1 VEGEVSEEGE
11 EKEKSMRL
19 VMKFGGAAVADGGK
33 IKVVADLI
41 KKFKEEEEEEE
52 QGKERNEMVVVTSA
66 IFKVT
71 DILHESAARVAKE
84 GNVEKAKEFVKELKK
99 KHEVAASEAIG
110 DEHVLNV
117 VKKEIRERVGEM
129 EKALIGISLL
139 GELTA
144 RSLDYIVSFG
154 ERLAAPILAGTLQS
168 IGMDAVHLTGGDAG
182 IITNEDYGNAQ
193 LMRGAEETI
202 RARIMPLLDNNK
214 IPVVSGYT
222 GETKKGI
229 ITTLGRGGSDYT
241 ATIIGA
247 AIDADEVWLWKE
259 TEGIMS
265 ADPKIVKDARKIP
278 YISYVEA
285 MELSYFGASVLHP
298 RAIEPAMWKKTP
310 IRVKN
315 LFKPD
320 GKGTL
325 IGKEPEHTEKAAKA
339 ITLIENTSI
348 INIAGTG
355 VRSISDL
362 AARIFSVL
370 ATENVDIIMISQGS
384 SERTIS
390 IVINGA
396 HLERAINA
404 IRSINAGGSVVRDF
418 TSNSDVCAMGVV
430 GAGMP
435 GTPGVAGKVFSALG
449 NGGISVIMIS
459 QGSSEFNI
467 SFVVKKEDA
476 YKAAQAIHDVFEM
489 GM

>member
-1 VEGEVSEEGE
+1 
-11 EKEKSMRL
+11 MRL
-19 VMKFGGAAVADGGK
+19 VMKFGGGAVADGGK
-33 IKVVADLI
+33 IKAVADLI
-41 KKFKEEEEEEE
+41 RRCKEE
-52 QGKERNEMVVVTSA
+52 GKKEMVVVTSA

-71 DILHESAARVAKE
+71 DILHENAARISKE
-84 GNVEKAKEFVKELKK
+84 GEVEKVKEFVEDLKN
-99 KHEVAASEAIG
+99 KHEIAASEAIANK
-110 DEHVLNV
+110 HVLSM
-117 VKKEIRERVGEM
+117 VKKEIKERIGEM
-129 EKALIGISLL
+129 EKALIGICLL

-154 ERLAAPILAGTLQS
+154 ERLAAPILAGALQS
-168 IGMDAVHLTGGDAG
+168 AGMDAVHLTGGGAG

-193 LMRGAEETI
+193 LTRGAEATI
-202 RARIMPLLDNNK
+202 RARIMPLLDGGK

-247 AIDADEVWLWKE
+247 AIDADEIWLWKE

-265 ADPKIVKDARKIP
+265 ADPKIIRNARKIP
-278 YISYVEA
+278 YISYAEA

-298 RAIEPAMWKKTP
+298 RAIEPAMRKRIP

-315 LFKPD
+315 LLKPED
-320 GKGTL
+320 KGTL
-325 IGKEPEHTEKAAKA
+325 IGEEPEKTKKAAKA

-348 INIAGTG
+348 INIAGAG
-355 VRSISDL
+355 VRSISDV

-370 ATENVDIIMISQGS
+370 AAKGVDIIMISQGS

-390 IVINGA
+390 IVIDSAQLDRAVGA
-396 HLERAINA
+396 IQSMNT
-404 IRSINAGGSVVRDF
+404 GGTVIRDF
-418 TSNSDVCAMGVV
+418 TSNSNVCAMGVV
-430 GAGMP
+430 GAEMA

-449 NGGISVIMIS
+449 KEGISVIMIS

-489 GM
+489 GV

>member
-1 VEGEVSEEGE
+1 LEQPTVKAEDTKAER
-11 EKEKSMRL
+11 KESMRL
-19 VMKFGGAAVADGGK
+19 VMKFGGGAVADGRK
-33 IKVVADLI
+33 IKAVADLI
-41 KKFKEEEEEEE
+41 QKCKEGE
-52 QGKERNEMVVVTSA
+52 GMEMVVVTSA
-66 IFKVT
+66 IFEVT
-71 DILHESAARVAKE
+71 DTLHESATRVAKE
-84 GNVEKAKEFVKELKK
+84 GKVEKVKEFVEDLKK
-99 KHEVAASEAIG
+99 KHEVAASKAI
-110 DEHVLNV
+110 DNKHVLNV
-117 VKKEIRERVGEM
+117 VKKEIEERVGEM
-129 EKALIGISLL
+129 EKALIGICLL

-154 ERLAAPILAGTLQS
+154 ERLAAPILAGALQS
-168 IGMDAVHLTGGDAG
+168 AGMDAVHLTGGDAG

-193 LMRGAEETI
+193 LTRSAEATV
-202 RARIMPLLDNNK
+202 RARILPLLNGRK
-214 IPVVSGYT
+214 IPVVSGYI

-247 AIDADEVWLWKE
+247 AIDADEIWLWKE

-265 ADPKIVKDARKIP
+265 ADPKIIRNARKIP
-278 YISYVEA
+278 YISYSEA

-298 RAIEPAMWKKTP
+298 RAIEPAMRKRIP

-315 LFKPD
+315 LLKPD
-320 GKGTL
+320 DKGTL
-325 IGKEPEHTEKAAKA
+325 IGEEPEKTKKAAKA

-348 INIAGTG
+348 INIAGAG
-355 VRSISDL
+355 VRSISDV

-370 ATENVDIIMISQGS
+370 AAKGVDIIMISQGS

-390 IVINGA
+390 IVIDSA
-396 HLERAINA
+396 QLDRAIGAMQSVNTNGTV
-404 IRSINAGGSVVRDF
+404 IRNF
-418 TSNSDVCAMGVV
+418 TSNSNVCAMGVV
-430 GAGMP
+430 GAEMA

-449 NGGISVIMIS
+449 KEGISVIMIS

-489 GM
+489 GG

>member
-1 VEGEVSEEGE
+1 
-11 EKEKSMRL
+11 
-19 VMKFGGAAVADGGK
+19 MKFGGGAVADGEK
-33 IKVVADLI
+33 IKTVADLI
-41 KKFKEEEEEEE
+41 RRCKEEE
-52 QGKERNEMVVVTSA
+52 KESNEMVVVTSA
-66 IFKVT
+66 IFEVT
-71 DILHESAARVAKE
+71 DILHENATRVAKE
-84 GNVEKAKEFVKELKK
+84 GKVEKVKEFVEVLKT
-99 KHEVAASEAIG
+99 KHEVAASDAIA
-110 DEHVLNV
+110 DKRVLNV
-117 VKKEIRERVGEM
+117 VEREIKERVGEM
-129 EKALIGISLL
+129 EKALIGICLL

-154 ERLAAPILAGTLQS
+154 EKLAAPILAGTLQS

-193 LMRGAEETI
+193 LIRGAEETI
-202 RARIMPLLDNNK
+202 RETIMPLLRDNK

-265 ADPKIVKDARKIP
+265 ADPKIIRNARKIP
-278 YISYVEA
+278 YISYAEA

-298 RAIEPAMWKKTP
+298 RAIEPVMRKKIP

-315 LFKPD
+315 LLKPED
-320 GKGTL
+320 KGTL
-325 IGKEPEHTEKAAKA
+325 IGEEPEKTKKAAKA

-348 INIAGTG
+348 INIAGAG
-355 VRSISDL
+355 VRSISDV
-362 AARIFSVL
+362 AAHIFSVL
-370 ATENVDIIMISQGS
+370 AAEGVDIIMVSQGS

-390 IVINGA
+390 IVIDSTQ
-396 HLERAINA
+396 LERAIGA
-404 IRSINAGGSVVRDF
+404 IQSINAGGTVIRDF
-418 TSNSDVCAMGVV
+418 TSNSNVCAMGVV
-430 GAGMP
+430 GAEMA

-449 NGGISVIMIS
+449 KEGISVIMIS

>member
-1 VEGEVSEEGE
+1 MQKRRVR
-11 EKEKSMRL
+11 EKSMRL
-19 VMKFGGAAVADGGK
+19 VMKFGGGAVADGEK
-33 IKVVADLI
+33 IKTVADLI
-41 KKFKEEEEEEE
+41 GKCKEEGE
-52 QGKERNEMVVVTSA
+52 GKESNEMVVVTSA
-66 IFKVT
+66 IFEVT
-71 DILHESAARVAKE
+71 DILHENAVRVAKE
-84 GNVEKAKEFVKELKK
+84 GNMEKVKEFVEDLKK

-110 DEHVLNV
+110 DKRVLNV

-129 EKALIGISLL
+129 EKALIGICLL

-168 IGMDAVHLTGGDAG
+168 IGIDAMHLTGGDAG

-193 LMRGAEETI
+193 LTRTAEETI
-202 RARIMPLLDNNK
+202 RERIMPLLDDNK

-265 ADPKIVKDARKIP
+265 ADPEIIRNARKIP
-278 YISYVEA
+278 YISYAEA

-298 RAIEPAMWKKTP
+298 RAIEPVMRKRIP

-315 LFKPD
+315 LLKPED
-320 GKGTL
+320 VGTL
-325 IGKEPEHTEKAAKA
+325 IGNEPEVTKKAAKA

-355 VRSISDL
+355 VRSISDV

-370 ATENVDIIMISQGS
+370 AAGNVDIIMISQGS

-390 IVINGA
+390 IVIDSA
-396 HLERAINA
+396 QLERAINA
-404 IRSINAGGSVVRDF
+404 IQSINAGVIRDF
-418 TSNSDVCAMGVV
+418 TSNSNVCAMGVV
-430 GAGMP
+430 GAEMA

-449 NGGISVIMIS
+449 KEGISVIMIS

>member
-1 VEGEVSEEGE
+1 MEGEVSEEGE

-229 ITTLGRGGSDYT
+229 ITTLGRGGSYYN
-241 ATIIGA
+241 ATLIWGGRGGGGGL
-247 AIDADEVWLWKE
+247 VWGKS
-259 TEGIMS
+259 EGGKRG
-265 ADPKIVKDARKIP
+265 DPQKGKDGRKKP
-278 YISYVEA
+278 YIS
-285 MELSYFGASVLHP
+285 
-298 RAIEPAMWKKTP
+298 
-310 IRVKN
+310 
-315 LFKPD
+315 
-320 GKGTL
+320 
-325 IGKEPEHTEKAAKA
+325 
-339 ITLIENTSI
+339 
-348 INIAGTG
+348 
-355 VRSISDL
+355 
-362 AARIFSVL
+362 
-370 ATENVDIIMISQGS
+370 
-384 SERTIS
+384 
-390 IVINGA
+390 
-396 HLERAINA
+396 HL
-404 IRSINAGGSVVRDF
+404 
-418 TSNSDVCAMGVV
+418 
-430 GAGMP
+430 
-435 GTPGVAGKVFSALG
+435 
-449 NGGISVIMIS
+449 
-459 QGSSEFNI
+459 
-467 SFVVKKEDA
+467 
-476 YKAAQAIHDVFEM
+476 
-489 GM
+489 